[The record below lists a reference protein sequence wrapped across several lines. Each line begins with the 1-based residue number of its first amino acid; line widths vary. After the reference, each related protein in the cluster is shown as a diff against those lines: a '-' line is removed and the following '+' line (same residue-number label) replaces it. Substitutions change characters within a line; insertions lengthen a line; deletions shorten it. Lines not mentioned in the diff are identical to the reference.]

1 MKYMSKKIA
10 LTLYIVLS
18 SLAFGACSDV
28 LDVRNEGQLSTEAAL
43 SDARSVNVA
52 MTGIYNSLQNILGS
66 GIPAAPT
73 EALAG
78 DINYVGSDYG
88 YLEIWNQNMSLFTP
102 QFRGMWENTYRG
114 INAINNVLVSM
125 PDIADLTEA
134 QKKRM

>member
-66 GIPAAPT
+66 R
-73 EALAG
+73 
-78 DINYVGSDYG
+78 N
-88 YLEIWNQNMSLFTP
+88 
-102 QFRGMWENTYRG
+102 
-114 INAINNVLVSM
+114 
-125 PDIADLTEA
+125 
-134 QKKRM
+134 